1 MKKFTLVLGLAL
13 TATVSSFAQGTVKDD
28 VDAEQTIS
36 IKAVG
41 SVDGTSELTREKHI
55 TWKKTSKFEASDR
68 GQQDQNLEEVS
79 STYEREVVYSTGGT
93 KYVLKNTN
101 NSYNGSMN
109 AGDAN
114 LKAKKNGLAYY
125 FDDGV
130 MSSYAFFN
138 TDGDL
143 VVKTHDV
150 KSDKVMV
157 ETYALDNS
165 SDM

>member
-1 MKKFTLVLGLAL
+1 MKKFTLVFAL
-13 TATVSSFAQGTVKDD
+13 LFIATASFAQGTVKDD
-28 VDAEQTIS
+28 IDADQTIKIS
-36 IKAVG
+36 AVG

-55 TWKKTSKFEASDR
+55 TFKKTSKFESADR

-101 NSYNGSMN
+101 SNYDGSMRM
-109 AGDAN
+109 GDAN

-157 ETYALDNS
+157 ETYALDS
-165 SDM
+165 SSNM